1 MIYGRSLFHS
11 EYLPARGPLP
21 LPSRPPS
28 PPSWPKARGKAWPPL
43 SRGPRRPR
51 ESGAGV
57 NFLYCSIIERDLGAA
72 HSQLSPDPKTRPG
85 KQPLRV
91 QGGPGNGR

>member
-11 EYLPARGPLP
+11 EYFPARRSAPAAT
-21 LPSRPPS
+21 RPPS

-43 SRGPRRPR
+43 ARGPRSPR

-72 HSQLSPDPKTRPG
+72 HSQSSPDLKTRPG
-85 KQPLRV
+85 KQPLCV
-91 QGGPGNGR
+91 QGDPENGR